1 MYSFSQKMRD
11 YLHINTCFKCT
22 SAAHKLVCIIIF
34 PYNKKHSLNFHAL
47 RCCLL
52 TVWRIHTHDRHRWQA
67 GQDHPHCNIPQSSKG
82 PTPVHHSKQQKKHK
96 KKKEKRKG
104 IEQESNMQKL
114 KTINFNFN

>member
-67 GQDHPHCNIPQSSKG
+67 GQDHPHIPQSSKG
-82 PTPVHHSKQQKKHK
+82 PTPVHHSKK
-96 KKKEKRKG
+96 KKKIIKEKRKG

-114 KTINFNFN
+114 KTINFN